1 MLKCTGCK
9 YWSEM
14 IAKCDGGG
22 PVVAM
27 CLSSN
32 SPKKQTYTLWAC
44 DKYEAG
50 EPVDMEDSLEY

>member
-1 MLKCTGCK
+1 
-9 YWSEM
+9 M